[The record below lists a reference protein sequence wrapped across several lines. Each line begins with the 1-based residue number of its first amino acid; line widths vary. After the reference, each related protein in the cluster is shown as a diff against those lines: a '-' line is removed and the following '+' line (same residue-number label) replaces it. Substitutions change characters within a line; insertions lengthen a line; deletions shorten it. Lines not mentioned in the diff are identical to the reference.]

1 MNMRNDR
8 RGLLAAAAL
17 LAAGLTCGAA
27 PVPEASRNHF
37 DSDAPMR
44 EPGFFDFVVLGT
56 PGEALWRVVTEF
68 NPPSAPNAVSQVLA
82 QRPQES
88 IATALRRNIVARD
101 GTFSIGIKRTAGRG
115 GVVFRW
121 VDQKTFLALLVEPFT
136 GEARLMSY
144 RQGRATEL
152 ARGKGEGSREW
163 CSLAVTAAGPRISAT
178 WEGKPLL
185 EATDPA
191 PAPGRA
197 GIATAGP
204 GIMAFDEFVIQ
215 PAE

>member
-1 MNMRNDR
+1 MNAQNAR
-8 RGLLAAAAL
+8 RGPVAVALLAAAL
-17 LAAGLTCGAA
+17 VCGASPA
-27 PVPEASRNHF
+27 SETSRNHF

-44 EPGFFDFVVLGT
+44 EPGFFDFVTLGT
-56 PGEALWRVVTEF
+56 PGQAVWKVVTEF
-68 NPPSAPNAVSQVLA
+68 NPPSAPNAISQVLA
-82 QRPQES
+82 ERPLES
-88 IATALRRNIVARD
+88 IAAALRRNVVTRD

-115 GVVFRW
+115 GMVLRW
-121 VDQKTFLALLVEPFT
+121 VDEKNFVAVLVEPFT

-152 ARGKGEGSREW
+152 ARGQGEGDRAW
-163 CSLAVTAAGPRISAT
+163 CALVVTASGPTLSAT

-191 PAPGRA
+191 PASGRA

-204 GIMAFDEFVIQ
+204 GIMAFDEFVIR
-215 PAE
+215 PAS